1 MNKTN
6 FYLEYD
12 AQEETFDVYLFVIKN
27 SWKGISFFGLILSLV
42 LTIYILYIIK
52 KSIKP
57 LKIINPFDNEII
69 LIAKNVDVPF

>member
-27 SWKGISFFGLILSLV
+27 S
-42 LTIYILYIIK
+42 
-52 KSIKP
+52 
-57 LKIINPFDNEII
+57 
-69 LIAKNVDVPF
+69 